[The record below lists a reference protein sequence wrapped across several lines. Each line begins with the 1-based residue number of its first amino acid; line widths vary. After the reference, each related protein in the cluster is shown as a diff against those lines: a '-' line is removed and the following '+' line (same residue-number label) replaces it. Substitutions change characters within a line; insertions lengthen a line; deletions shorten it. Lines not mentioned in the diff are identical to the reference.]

1 MLSANFPE
9 LSGEVLKASAEV
21 LEVQAEDLEAKH
33 GSGCF
38 FSTIFVITSNKIAL
52 AMTYG
57 VTNAKTKPPRSETR
71 GRFCRRLRF
80 SKPRH
85 SKPVAYIANQ

>member
-9 LSGEVLKASAEV
+9 LSGEVL
-21 LEVQAEDLEAKH
+21 EVQAEVLEAKH

-52 AMTYG
+52 VMMYG

-85 SKPVAYIANQ
+85 LMSSAYIANQ